1 MAIYTNEF
9 DLNQVEI
16 NDATLH
22 NREAL
27 KYISQIRGGTNL
39 WVDNVKRDLEAII
52 AVLTTGDI
60 VIRDENS
67 WSNPIYVLPVENPN
81 KGLVKPHIVPADPNG
96 EWEEYVET
104 TIQPDTVYKIVTCL
118 SDGYIP
124 HEFKV
129 DKKGNVEVLSTFV
142 LRGMKKD

>member
-1 MAIYTNEF
+1 MAKYTNEF

-16 NDATLH
+16 NYATLH
-22 NREAL
+22 NRERQ
-27 KYISQIRGGTNL
+27 KYSSQFKAGTPL
-39 WVDNVKRDLEAII
+39 WVDGVKRELERII
-52 AVLTTGDI
+52 DVLTTGDI
-60 VIRDENS
+60 VIRDERYWN
-67 WSNPIYVLPVENPN
+67 NPIYVLPVENPN
-81 KGLVKPHIVPADPNG
+81 QGLVKPHIVPADPNG

-129 DKKGNVEVLSTFV
+129 DKKGNIEVLNTFV
-142 LRGMKKD
+142 LCGMKKD